1 MSVLESIDDLVT
13 DTVTVQRRATGA
25 LVHGTYTAA
34 APTTF
39 TADIVEMP
47 AFNLNRV
54 VGGVDLHAHVDDQS
68 ATEVRQLYTRTE
80 MRTRT
85 PGNDPDIITGFD
97 GADWTVAR
105 VEKWVDG
112 ETGDTY
118 FHVVVTKR
126 TGGAA

>member
-1 MSVLESIDDLVT
+1 MSVLESIDDLIT
-13 DTVTVQRRATGA
+13 DTVTVQRRVAGTM
-25 LVHGTYTAA
+25 VHGTYTAA
-34 APTTF
+34 TPTTF

-68 ATEVRQLYTRTE
+68 ATEVRQFYSRTKFL
-80 MRTRT
+80 TRT
-85 PGNDPDIITGFD
+85 PGNDPDVIIGFD
-97 GADWTVAR
+97 GADWTIAR

-112 ETGDTY
+112 ETGDTFY
-118 FHVVVTKR
+118 HVVATKV

>member
-1 MSVLESIDDLVT
+1 MSVCDSIDDLIT
-13 DTVTVQRRATGA
+13 DTVTVQRRASGTM
-25 LVHGTYTAA
+25 LHGTYTAA

-39 TADIVEMP
+39 TAAIVEMP

-68 ATEVRQLYTRTE
+68 ATEVRQFYSRTKFYTRA
-80 MRTRT
+80 
-85 PGNDPDIITGFD
+85 PGNDPDVIVNFD
-97 GADWTVAR
+97 GANWTVAR

-118 FHVVVTKR
+118 FHVVVTKQ
-126 TGGAA
+126 TNGAA

>member
-1 MSVLESIDDLVT
+1 MSVLESIDDLIT
-13 DTVTVQRRATGA
+13 DTVTVQRRASGTM
-25 LVHGTYTAA
+25 VHGTYTAA

-68 ATEVRQLYTRTE
+68 ATEVRQLYTRTKFL
-80 MRTRT
+80 TRT
-85 PGNDPDIITGFD
+85 PTSDPDVITGFD

-112 ETGDTY
+112 ETGDTF
-118 FHVVVTKR
+118 FHVVVTKV
-126 TGGAA
+126 TKGSS